1 MPKNKERL
9 DKVLVE
15 RGLVPTRAKARG
27 LIMAGE
33 VMVDGIRVDKAGT
46 AVSFTADIQLKQPMP
61 YVGRGGYKLAGAL
74 REFELDVN
82 GRICA
87 DVGACT
93 GGFTDVLLQN
103 GATKV
108 YAIDVGYGQLDWK
121 LRQDERVVVMERTNA
136 RYVESL
142 PEPVNFVAI
151 DVSFISLK
159 LILQAVRHWLM
170 AQADVVALI
179 KPQFEAGP
187 EQVGKGGIV
196 RDAAV
201 RCQILLDMF
210 SWLERHHWRALGI
223 SRSVIEGADGNVEYL
238 VWLQVGEEEGQETWT
253 AVIKQLTNGDPD
265 ESPDPE
271 NK

>member
-1 MPKNKERL
+1 MAAPKERL

-15 RGLVPTRAKARG
+15 RGLVATRAKARG
-27 LIMAGE
+27 LIMAGD
-33 VMVDGIRVDKAGT
+33 VMVDGEPVDKAGT
-46 AVSFTADIQLKQPMP
+46 AVSPTADIRLKSPMP

-74 REFELDVN
+74 REFGLEVE

-103 GATKV
+103 GAAKV

-136 RYVESL
+136 RTVESL
-142 PEPVNFVAI
+142 PELVNFVAI

-159 LILQAVRHWLM
+159 LILPAVRKWLT
-170 AQADVVALI
+170 AEADVVSLI

-187 EQVGKGGIV
+187 EKVGKGGIV
-196 RDAAV
+196 RQPAV
-201 RCQILLDMF
+201 RRQVLLDLL
-210 SWLERHHWRALGI
+210 SWAEAHQWQPLEVI
-223 SRSVIEGADGNVEYL
+223 RSPIEGADGNVEYF
-238 VWLQVGEEEGQETWT
+238 VWLRSGRGGGERDWP
-253 AVIKQLTNGDPD
+253 AVVEQLTN
-265 ESPDPE
+265 
-271 NK
+271 N

>member
-1 MPKNKERL
+1 MAVPKERL

-15 RGLVPTRAKARG
+15 RGLVATRAKARG
-27 LIMAGE
+27 LIMAGD
-33 VMVDGIRVDKAGT
+33 VMVDGEPVDKAGT
-46 AVSFTADIQLKQPMP
+46 AVSPTADIQLKSPMP

-74 REFELDVN
+74 REFGLEVK

-103 GATKV
+103 GAAKV

-136 RYVESL
+136 RTVESL
-142 PEPVNFVAI
+142 PELVNFVAI

-159 LILQAVRHWLM
+159 LILPAVRNWLT
-170 AQADVVALI
+170 AEADVVALI

-187 EQVGKGGIV
+187 EKVGKGGIV
-196 RDAAV
+196 RQPAV
-201 RCQILLDMF
+201 RRQVLLDLL
-210 SWLERHHWRALGI
+210 SWAEAHQWQPLEVI
-223 SRSVIEGADGNVEYL
+223 RSPIEGADGNVEYF
-238 VWLQVGEEEGQETWT
+238 VWLRSGKGEGKKDWPDVVE
-253 AVIKQLTNGDPD
+253 QLTN
-265 ESPDPE
+265 
-271 NK
+271 N

>member
-1 MPKNKERL
+1 MPANKDRL

-33 VMVDGIRVDKAGT
+33 VMVDGVRVDKAGT
-46 AVSFTADIQLKQPMP
+46 AVSPTADIQLKTPMP

-74 REFELDVN
+74 QEFGLEVN

-103 GATKV
+103 GAAKV

-121 LRQDERVVVMERTNA
+121 LRQDKRVVVMERSNA
-136 RYVESL
+136 RYIETL

-159 LILQAVRHWLM
+159 LIFPAVQHWLT
-170 AQADVVALI
+170 ADADVVALI

-196 RDAAV
+196 RETAV
-201 RCQILLDMF
+201 HRQVLLDLQN
-210 SWLERHHWRALGI
+210 WLEANQWQTI
-223 SRSVIEGADGNVEYL
+223 KITRSPLVGTDGNVEFL
-238 VWLQVGEEEGQETWT
+238 IWLRSGEGQINKDWT
-253 AVIKQLTNGDPD
+253 DIIEQITRSNHV
-265 ESPDPE
+265 
-271 NK
+271 